1 MFNGLEV
8 SVMSKQLLFTLILT
22 AVILSLSSCD
32 EGWIYPDDVVQAE
45 EGGAA
50 HFSGL
55 VTGADSWSSGY
66 TLALAGFADG
76 NEYALIS
83 KNIDASISDGR
94 CDVTL
99 SGIPGDVNT
108 IELCAIDRL
117 RRRVAT
123 FVSANYNPQSGTLQI
138 DADALDISMSS
149 AIQTEIFNTTC
160 TQCHGATGHAAAGL
174 DLLAGNSLENLIS
187 VPSRKIPG
195 TDRVTPGKSGESE
208 LYLILTTNI
217 SAEWNYDHSVE
228 VVRQEKLDLIRNWID
243 NLP

>member
-1 MFNGLEV
+1 MKLNHII
-8 SVMSKQLLFTLILT
+8 LII
-22 AVILSLSSCD
+22 AILICNSSCD
-32 EGWIYPDDVVQAE
+32 EGRIYPDDAVQAE

-55 VTGADSWSSGY
+55 VTGTDSWSAGY

-83 KNIDASISDGR
+83 KNIDASISAGR

-123 FVSANYNPQSGTLQI
+123 FLTATYNPQAGTLQI
-138 DADALDISMSS
+138 ESDAVDISMST

-160 TQCHGATGHAAAGL
+160 AQCHGATGHAAAGL
-174 DLLAGNSLENLIS
+174 DLLSGNSLGNLIS
-187 VPSRKIPG
+187 VPSRKMPG
-195 TDRVTPGKSGESE
+195 VDRVSPGKSDESE
-208 LYLILTTNI
+208 LYLILSSNI
-217 SAEWNYDHSVE
+217 TSDWNYDHSVE

-243 NLP
+243 NLPATIDD